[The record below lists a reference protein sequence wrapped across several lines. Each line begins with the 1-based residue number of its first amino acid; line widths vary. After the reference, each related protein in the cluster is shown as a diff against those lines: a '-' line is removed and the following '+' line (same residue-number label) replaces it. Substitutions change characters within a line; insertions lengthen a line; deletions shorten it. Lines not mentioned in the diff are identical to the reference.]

1 MRWGSKPHLF
11 LSEMHMFR
19 KITSF
24 VLLLCLGLSVQAQS
38 PIYLF
43 PEFTAGSVALK
54 NRTFVKTTFNYD
66 TFHDKL
72 LYMDGEEVMELSD
85 FSNVASVFIGER
97 TFVPQG
103 RLLYEVVDLGD
114 SPDKLLIRWH
124 QKKNPMGKK
133 GAYGQVAEGTGAVSL
148 DPEYYSISL
157 KSRSGEQVFDTV
169 VENNYGLLMAGKFKK
184 FKDRKSFLK
193 LFPEKK
199 ERIEKYIKKEHILF
213 TNPDHVIAVA
223 RFAVAQ

>member
-1 MRWGSKPHLF
+1 M
-11 LSEMHMFR
+11 
-19 KITSF
+19 
-24 VLLLCLGLSVQAQS
+24 
-38 PIYLF
+38 
-43 PEFTAGSVALK
+43 ALK
-54 NRTFVKTTFNYD
+54 NRSYVKTTFNYD

-72 LYMDGEEVMELSD
+72 LYMDGDQQMELSD

-97 TFVPQG
+97 TFIPQG
-103 RLLYEVVDLGD
+103 HLLYEVVDLGE

-157 KSRSGEQVFDTV
+157 KARGGEQVFDTV
-169 VENNYGLLMAGKFKK
+169 NENSYGILSDGKLKK

-193 LFPEKK
+193 LFPDKVGSIQK
-199 ERIEKYIKKEHILF
+199 FIEKEHILF
-213 TNPDHVIAVA
+213 NNPDHVIAVS
-223 RFAVAQ
+223 RFAAQQ

>member
-1 MRWGSKPHLF
+1 M
-11 LSEMHMFR
+11 
-19 KITSF
+19 
-24 VLLLCLGLSVQAQS
+24 
-38 PIYLF
+38 
-43 PEFTAGSVALK
+43 ALK
-54 NRTFVKTTFNYD
+54 NRSYVKTTFNYD

-72 LYMDGEEVMELSD
+72 LYMDGDQQMELSD

-97 TFVPQG
+97 TFIPQG
-103 RLLYEVVDLGD
+103 HLLYEVVDLGD

-157 KSRSGEQVFDTV
+157 KARGGEQVFDTV
-169 VENNYGLLMAGKFKK
+169 NENSYGILSDGKLKK

-193 LFPEKK
+193 LFPDKVESIQKF
-199 ERIEKYIKKEHILF
+199 IEKEHILF
-213 TNPDHVIAVA
+213 NNPDHVIAVA
-223 RFAVAQ
+223 RFAVGQ